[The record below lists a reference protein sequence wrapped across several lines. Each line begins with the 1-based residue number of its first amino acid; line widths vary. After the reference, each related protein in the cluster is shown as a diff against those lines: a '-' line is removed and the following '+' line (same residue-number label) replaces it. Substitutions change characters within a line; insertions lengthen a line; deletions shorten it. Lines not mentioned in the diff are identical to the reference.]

1 MNNLFRVHIII
12 PELPKHSREQ
22 ITREEAPNP
31 QVAFGRA
38 IKKFEVKRGKA
49 ISSWVVMIER
59 IAREDEKPA

>member
-1 MNNLFRVHIII
+1 VNLFRVHIII

-31 QVAFGRA
+31 QAAFSRA
-38 IKKFEVKRGKA
+38 IKRFTVKRGKP

-59 IAREDEKPA
+59 VIREDEKPA